1 MDADQLRPVTITNV
15 GGKRTRL
22 KKLPNKPRKRQNSYP
37 EINSY
42 PEMSRDYWMDR
53 CLAVER
59 RNDQLVREIIRLKG
73 GKPLTKEQI
82 EDHNRGVAPVR

>member
-1 MDADQLRPVTITNV
+1 
-15 GGKRTRL
+15 
-22 KKLPNKPRKRQNSYP
+22 
-37 EINSY
+37 
-42 PEMSRDYWMDR
+42 MDR

-82 EDHNRGVAPVR
+82 EDHNREVAQPGGALG